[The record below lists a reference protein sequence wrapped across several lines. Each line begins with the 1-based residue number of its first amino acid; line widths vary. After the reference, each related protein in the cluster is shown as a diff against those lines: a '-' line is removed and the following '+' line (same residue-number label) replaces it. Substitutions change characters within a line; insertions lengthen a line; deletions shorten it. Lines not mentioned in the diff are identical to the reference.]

1 MARDYYQVLGVKRN
15 ASEDEIKKAF
25 RHKAKQHHP
34 DANPDNPA
42 AEARFKEIN
51 EAYEIL
57 SDEEKRSAYDR
68 FGENWQQYQGFN
80 GQNPFGG
87 AGGQVRM
94 DDMSEIFETIFGG
107 GGGQRRGSGGF
118 GGFRTNAAR
127 PRAGEDIE
135 QEIGISLREAYE
147 GTQRIISKDGR
158 DITVQIPRGAATGT
172 KVRLAGEGYPGAYGG
187 PAGNLYLIVR
197 VGDDPLFER
206 KDDDIFVDIKVDA
219 FTAMLGGEV
228 EVPTLTRPVRMKI
241 RPGTQA
247 GQKLRMTGKGM
258 PKLRTNKAYGD
269 LYARVMITVP
279 ENLSR
284 DQRDLAEKL
293 RDSLG

>member
-15 ASEDEIKKAF
+15 ASDDEIKKAF
-25 RHKAKQHHP
+25 RHQAKQHHP

-42 AEARFKEIN
+42 AEARFKEVN
-51 EAYEIL
+51 EAYETL
-57 SDEEKRSAYDR
+57 SDAEKRSAYDR
-68 FGENWQQYQGFN
+68 FGENWQQYHGFN
-80 GQNPFGG
+80 GQDPFGG
-87 AGGQVRM
+87 GAGQVRM
-94 DDMSEIFETIFGG
+94 EDMSDILETIFGA
-107 GGGQRRGSGGF
+107 GGGQRRGTGGF
-118 GGFRTNAAR
+118 GGFRSKAAQ
-127 PRAGEDIE
+127 PRAGQDIE
-135 QEIGISLREAYE
+135 QEISISLREAYE

-158 DITVQIPRGAATGT
+158 DITVQIPRGAASGT

-197 VGDDPLFER
+197 VGDDPLFDR
-206 KDDDIFVDIKVDA
+206 KDDDIFVDIKVDV

-241 RPGTQA
+241 RPGTQT

-258 PKLRTNKAYGD
+258 PKLRTDKTYGD

-279 ENLSR
+279 ENLSAA
-284 DQRDLAEKL
+284 QRDLAEKL

>member
-42 AEARFKEIN
+42 AEARFKEVN
-51 EAYEIL
+51 EAYETL

-68 FGENWQQYQGFN
+68 FGENWRQYQG
-80 GQNPFGG
+80 NPFGG
-87 AGGQVRM
+87 AGGGVRM

-107 GGGQRRGSGGF
+107 DGVQRRWKRGSGGF
-118 GGFRTNAAR
+118 RTQAPRSR
-127 PRAGEDIE
+127 PGEDIE
-135 QEIGISLREAYE
+135 QEIPISLREAYE
-147 GTQRIISKDGR
+147 GTQRIISKEGR
-158 DITVQIPRGAATGT
+158 DITVQIPRGAASGT

-241 RPGTQA
+241 RPGTQT

-258 PKLRTNKAYGD
+258 PKLRTDKAYGD

-279 ENLSR
+279 EKLSR
-284 DQRDLAEKL
+284 AQRDLVEEL